1 MRELFTF
8 DELKK
13 YLKINRSTLYKFV
26 QEGKIPAT
34 KIGRQWRF
42 DLKEIDDWI
51 KKQSAGYRT
60 DEHRRQAEKYNNKID
75 NTATKTALEKRRFFR
90 LTKSLPVRYNLLE
103 KPVQRFNATGKNISV
118 GGIFMEIEDFGHK
131 LLSLLRTKKRR
142 MKLVIELSEL
152 QKAVEVQSEIA
163 WFCEEPLFRHK
174 IGVGLKF
181 TNLTPKVTS
190 RISSFIVRHS
200 SFSNGAPRLPVTLP
214 IRLESSIVVKR
225 KREEVFNLLRDIERF
240 PEFIRSINS
249 VNIVGQVQERII
261 SEWSVEI
268 DDLPIRW
275 RQLDIL
281 EEDKGSIN
289 FRLLEGDFDEYKGRW
304 SLQQLLTGTEIKL
317 TMIVDFGMSNLTR
330 YTEPFLKQKLENFIQ
345 EILIDIRNKLWVEKT
360 FKLVKFACVIHPLDI
375 PLFCTFEP
383 GAREKSY
390 NLLKKSFELTPP
402 FHFSNITG
410 IRSLTG
416 KKIDGELI
424 LCPLLPEQMLNF
436 SNDFVLKKIIAA
448 GKLAE
453 QRGVK
458 IFGLAAY
465 TAGVGKKGIL
475 VERALNI
482 PVTTGT
488 NYTIVVTI
496 DGLLEAAKKVGID
509 LSSADVAIVGA
520 TGSIGRICAQILSE
534 EACHLSLIARN
545 EVRLNELASILQ
557 ASSKARLNIS
567 TEINKIVS
575 QSDIIVAATNSPYN
589 LIDADLLRPGTLVC
603 DISLPKN
610 VSAEDAL
617 RRKDILVID
626 GGLVKPPGD
635 VDFHYYYGLPP
646 GLTYACMAE
655 TMILA
660 LEEKFE
666 SYSLGGNVSLD
677 KVKEIGR
684 LGKKH
689 GFKLAT
695 LRSFGKGVSEE
706 KIEKV
711 HNAYVNRRR
720 IKR

>member
-8 DELKK
+8 EELKK

-26 QEGKIPAT
+26 QERKIPAT

-51 KKQSAGYRT
+51 KKQSAGYRSN
-60 DEHRRQAEKYNNKID
+60 EHRRQAEKYNIENAG
-75 NTATKTALEKRRFFR
+75 TETTVEKRRYFR

-103 KPVQRFNATGKNISV
+103 KPAQIFNATGKNISE

-152 QKAVEVQSEIA
+152 QEAIEVQSEIA

-200 SFSNGAPRLPVTLP
+200 SFLNGMPNLPVTLP

-225 KREEVFNLLRDIERF
+225 KQEEVFNLLKDMERF

-281 EEDKGSIN
+281 DENKASIN
-289 FRLLEGDFDEYKGRW
+289 FRMLEGDFEEYKGRW
-304 SLQQLLTGTEIKL
+304 ELQQLLTGTELKL
-317 TMIVDFGMSNLTR
+317 TIFFDWGMPNLTR
-330 YTEPFLKQKLENFIQ
+330 YAEPNLKKKLENFIQ
-345 EILIDIRNKLWVEKT
+345 EILSAIKNKLWVET
-360 FKLVKFACVIHPLDI
+360 TVELVKFACIIHPLNIDLVTFFD
-375 PLFCTFEP
+375 PTLKNKKASLVKKTFEWT
-383 GAREKSY
+383 S
-390 NLLKKSFELTPP
+390 P
-402 FHFSNITG
+402 FHCSYITG
-410 IRSLTG
+410 IKSATG
-416 KKIDGELI
+416 KEIAGEL
-424 LCPLLPEQMLNF
+424 LGCTLLPEQILTMDNK
-436 SNDFVLKKIIAA
+436 FVLNRVVET
-448 GKLAE
+448 GRLAE
-453 QRGVK
+453 KRGAK

-488 NYTIVVTI
+488 NYTIAVTI
-496 DGLLEAAKKVGID
+496 EGILKAAKKVGID
-509 LSSADVAIVGA
+509 LTSANVAIVGA

-534 EACHLSLIARN
+534 KACHLSLVARN
-545 EVRLNELASILQ
+545 EVRLNELVSILQ
-557 ASSKARLNIS
+557 ASSKAKLNIS

-575 QSDIIVAATNSPYN
+575 QSDIIIAATNSPYN
-589 LIDADLLRPGTLVC
+589 LINTDLLQAGTVIC

-610 VSAEDAL
+610 LSEEDAL
-617 RRKDILVID
+617 RYQDILIID
-626 GGLVKPPGD
+626 GGLVKPPGE
-635 VDFHYYYGLPP
+635 VDFHFYYGLPP

-677 KVKEIGR
+677 KVKEIAR

-689 GFKLAT
+689 GFKLAR
-695 LRSFGKGVSEE
+695 LRSFGKEVSEE
-706 KIEKV
+706 RVNEVRK
-711 HNAYVNRRR
+711 AYNNRRK
-720 IKR
+720 IKK